1 MSGLNNIFLKA
12 GMASIALA
20 AAAPVLAQGA
30 AAPAAPAQSAPAAPA
45 AGASNFSDADI
56 KQFAAA
62 AVEVTKIQQ
71 DSSIAAA
78 DKQPKMLAAL
88 QASGIPP
95 EKFNQIGQAAAADPA
110 LQQKIQAAA
119 PTSSAAPAA
128 PDASAAPA
136 TPPAQ

>member
-1 MSGLNNIFLKA
+1 MSGLNTILLKT
-12 GMASIALA
+12 GIA
-20 AAAPVLAQGA
+20 AAALAGAVPAMAQGA
-30 AAPAAPAQSAPAAPA
+30 AGPAQAAPAAPA
-45 AGASNFSDADI
+45 AGASKFSDADI

-71 DSSIAAA
+71 DSSIAEAE
-78 DKQPKMLAAL
+78 KQPKMLAAL

-119 PTSSAAPAA
+119 PAAAAPAA
-128 PDASAAPA
+128 PAEGAAPASPA